1 MMIVKAAVLAFIA
14 TAGFAILFNIER
26 KKAVVASF
34 GGSLA
39 WVVYET
45 LNSLTGADL
54 LSLFT
59 ASIAIGIYSEIMARK
74 MRSPATIFYIPGFIT
89 LVPGAYVYYTMLE
102 AAEQNYSGA
111 LDMFLIT
118 LLKSAAISLG
128 LIVASA
134 MVAVILNIKRIRLST
149 WKKELKNN

>member
-1 MMIVKAAVLAFIA
+1 MIVKPFVLAFIA
-14 TAGFAILFNIER
+14 TAGFAVLFNIER

-45 LNSLTGADL
+45 LNTLTGADL
-54 LSLFT
+54 LSLFA

-74 MRSPATIFYIPGFIT
+74 MKSPATIFYIPGFIT

-102 AAEQNYSGA
+102 AAEQNYGGA
-111 LDMFLIT
+111 FECIV
-118 LLKSAAISLG
+118 LG
-128 LIVASA
+128 YS
-134 MVAVILNIKRIRLST
+134 ILYG
-149 WKKELKNN
+149 

>member
-1 MMIVKAAVLAFIA
+1 M
-14 TAGFAILFNIER
+14 
-26 KKAVVASF
+26 VASF

-45 LNSLTGADL
+45 LNTLTGADL
-54 LSLFT
+54 LSLFA

-74 MRSPATIFYIPGFIT
+74 MKSPATIFYIPGFIT

-102 AAEQNYSGA
+102 AAEQNYGGA

-128 LIVASA
+128 LIIASA
-134 MVAVILNIKRIRLST
+134 IVAVTLSIKRIRQNT
-149 WKKELKNN
+149 RRKELKNN

>member
-1 MMIVKAAVLAFIA
+1 MIVKPFVLAFIA
-14 TAGFAILFNIER
+14 TAGFAVLFNIER

-45 LNSLTGADL
+45 LNTLTRGRPV
-54 LSLFT
+54 
-59 ASIAIGIYSEIMARK
+59 IPVCRQHCH
-74 MRSPATIFYIPGFIT
+74 RHIFRDHGQENE
-89 LVPGAYVYYTMLE
+89 VPGNHFLHSRVYYAGARAYVYYTMLE
-102 AAEQNYSGA
+102 AAEQNYGGA

-128 LIVASA
+128 LIIASA
-134 MVAVILNIKRIRLST
+134 IVAVTLSIKRIRQNT
-149 WKKELKNN
+149 RRKELKNN

>member
-1 MMIVKAAVLAFIA
+1 MIVKPFVLAFIA
-14 TAGFAILFNIER
+14 TAGFAVLFNIER

-45 LNSLTGADL
+45 LNTLTGADL
-54 LSLFT
+54 LSLFA

-74 MRSPATIFYIPGFIT
+74 MKSPATIFYIPGFIT

-102 AAEQNYSGA
+102 AAEQNYGGA

-128 LIVASA
+128 LIIASA
-134 MVAVILNIKRIRLST
+134 IVAVTLSIKRIRQNT
-149 WKKELKNN
+149 RRKELKNN